1 MSTARTNA
9 TLEATY
15 TEAAER
21 FADANPKSAAIQEQ
35 ALAAMP
41 GGNTRTVLH
50 YDPFPLRFA
59 RGEGCRLW
67 DVDGHE
73 YVDFLGEY
81 TAGLYGHSEPVIR
94 DAIKQ
99 AADDGWVLGGP
110 TLLEARMAE
119 AVVSRFPAVERVR
132 FTNSGT
138 EANMMALATARAFT
152 GRDRV
157 MVFNGAYHGG
167 VLYFSGSPL
176 NAPFDYV
183 MGDYNDA
190 EGSAALIREQGDR
203 LAAVLVEPMCGSG
216 GCLPGSPAFLQA
228 LRDATAETGAL
239 LIFDEVMTSRLSPT
253 GLHGLI
259 GITPD
264 LITLGKYVGGGLS
277 FGAFGGRA
285 DILAQFDPRQP
296 GAWPHAGTF
305 NNNVFT
311 MSAGLAGLTHVYT
324 PERAISLNADGDALR
339 ERLQQ
344 AVADRG
350 LPLTLTGRGSMM
362 ALHAG
367 SSAPISPP
375 ESAQR
380 NRRLIDLMHLDLIHG
395 GIYTARRG
403 MMVLSLPMDRGAFD
417 TLVSAFEEFL
427 DSRRAVIEAALEE
440 EKVA

>member
-1 MSTARTNA
+1 MSTQLANA
-9 TLEATY
+9 TLDAAY
-15 TEAAER
+15 DEAAER
-21 FADANPKSAAIQEQ
+21 FVAANPKSAAIQQQ
-35 ALAAMP
+35 ALATMP

-50 YDPFPLRFA
+50 YHPFPLRFA

-67 DVDGHE
+67 DVDGHA

-94 DAIKQ
+94 EAIKQ

-110 TLLEARMAE
+110 TLLEALMAD
-119 AVVSRFPAVERVR
+119 AVVTRFPGIERVR

-138 EANMMALATARAFT
+138 EANMMALSTARAFT
-152 GRDRV
+152 GRDKV
-157 MVFNGAYHGG
+157 MVFKGAYHGG
-167 VLYFSGSPL
+167 VLYFAGSPL

-190 EGSAALIREQGDR
+190 EGTAALIREQGDR

-216 GCLPGSPAFLQA
+216 GCLPGNDAFLAA
-228 LRDATAETGAL
+228 LRSATSETGAL

-253 GLHGLI
+253 GFHGMV

-285 DILAQFDPRQP
+285 DILARFDPREA

-311 MSAGLAGLTHVYT
+311 MAAGLAGLTHVYT
-324 PERAISLNADGDALR
+324 AERATALNAAGDGLR
-339 ERLQQ
+339 ARLNE
-344 AVADRG
+344 AVARQSVPITVTG
-350 LPLTLTGRGSMM
+350 LGSMM
-362 ALHAG
+362 AVHAG
-367 SSAPISPP
+367 ATAPTSPI
-375 ESAQR
+375 EAAKR
-380 NRRLIDLMHLDLIHG
+380 NRRLIDLMHLDLIRAG
-395 GIYTARRG
+395 VYTARRG
-403 MMVLSLPMDRGAFD
+403 MIVLSLPMEKTEHDG
-417 TLVSAFEEFL
+417 LVAAFEEFL
-427 DSRRAVIEAALEE
+427 ASRHALIDAAAEGE
-440 EKVA
+440 

>member
-1 MSTARTNA
+1 MNTARVNA
-9 TLEATY
+9 TLEAAY
-15 TEAAER
+15 AEAAER
-21 FADANPKSAAIQEQ
+21 FTTANPKSAAIQDQ

-50 YDPFPLRFA
+50 YHPYPLRFA

-119 AVVSRFPAVERVR
+119 TVVNRFPALERVR

-152 GRDRV
+152 GRDKV
-157 MVFNGAYHGG
+157 MVFKGAYHGG

-190 EGSAALIREQGDR
+190 EGSAELIRQQGDR

-216 GCLPGSPAFLQA
+216 GCLPGSDTFLQA

-239 LIFDEVMTSRLSPT
+239 LIFDEVMTSRLSPS
-253 GLHGLI
+253 GLHGLL

-285 DILAQFDPRQP
+285 DILAKFDPRQP

-311 MSAGLAGLTHVYT
+311 MSAGLAGLTHVYS
-324 PERAISLNADGDALR
+324 PERAVSLNADGDALR
-339 ERLQQ
+339 ARLGK
-344 AVADRG
+344 AIADRG
-350 LPLTLTGRGSMM
+350 LPLVITGRGSMM
-362 ALHAG
+362 AMHSGAT
-367 SSAPISPP
+367 PPTSPP
-375 ESAQR
+375 ESARR

-403 MMVLSLPMDRGAFD
+403 MMVLSLPMDQGAFD
-417 TLVSAFEEFL
+417 TLVAAFEEFL
-427 DSRRAVIEAALEE
+427 DSRRAVIEAALAE

>member
-1 MSTARTNA
+1 MDARSNA
-9 TLEATY
+9 TLEAAY
-15 TEAAER
+15 GEAAER
-21 FADANPKSAAIQEQ
+21 FVAANSKSAAIQEQ
-35 ALAAMP
+35 TLATMP

-50 YDPFPLRFA
+50 YHPFPLRFA
-59 RGEGCRLW
+59 RGEDCRLW
-67 DVDGHE
+67 DVDGHA

-94 DAIKQ
+94 EAIRQ

-119 AVVSRFPAVERVR
+119 AVVNRFPALERVR

-152 GRDRV
+152 ERDRV
-157 MVFNGAYHGG
+157 MVFKGAYHGG

-190 EGSAALIREQGDR
+190 AGSAALIREQGDR

-216 GCLPGSPAFLQA
+216 GCLPGSTEFLQA

-239 LIFDEVMTSRLSPT
+239 LVFDEVMTSRLSPT
-253 GLHGLI
+253 GLHGQL

-264 LITLGKYVGGGLS
+264 LITLGKYLGGGLS

-285 DILAQFDPRQP
+285 DILSRFDPREP

-324 PERAISLNADGDALR
+324 PERAVALNADGDAMRARLR
-339 ERLQQ
+339 A
-344 AVADRG
+344 AVDTRG
-350 LPLTLTGRGSMM
+350 LPLSITGLGSMM
-362 ALHAG
+362 AVHAG
-367 SSAPISPP
+367 ATAPVSPP
-375 ESAQR
+375 EASAR
-380 NRRLIDLMHLDLIHG
+380 NRRLIDLLHLDLIAA

-403 MMVLSLPMDRGAFD
+403 MMVLSLPMDRTAFD
-417 TLVSAFEEFL
+417 ALAAAFEEFL
-427 DSRRAVIEAALEE
+427 DSRRPVIEAALAEE
-440 EKVA
+440 EVA